1 LSVLRGTALEVAERE
16 LRRRRGALAALADD
30 ELAAIEEVVRAVAL
44 GVTEELLEPLETGGG
59 DPAAPAVRPA
69 LSGV

>member
-1 LSVLRGTALEVAERE
+1 MSVLRATALEVAERE

-30 ELAAIEEVVRAVAL
+30 ELAAVEEVARAVAL
-44 GVTEELLEPLETGGG
+44 GVTVELLEPLEAGGG

-69 LSGV
+69 FV